1 MGIQEFN
8 TETKLTCA
16 QIRDGETLFYSKKT
30 GNRKPIIWGVYFIR
44 NIQNNKIYV
53 GSSNDIVRRWKNHC
67 SDLIY

>member
-44 NIQNNKIYV
+44 NIYFFSLIQDNN
-53 GSSNDIVRRWKNHC
+53 NDYEYTK
-67 SDLIY
+67 